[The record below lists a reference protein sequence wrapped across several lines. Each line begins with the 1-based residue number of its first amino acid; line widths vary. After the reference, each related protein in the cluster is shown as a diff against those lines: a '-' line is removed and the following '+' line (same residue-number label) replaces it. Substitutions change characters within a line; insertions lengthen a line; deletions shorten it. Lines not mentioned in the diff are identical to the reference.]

1 MAEEL
6 TKPGNIPQQ
15 RHAIATRF
23 IFSPKKYRPAPAS

>member
-23 IFSPKKYRPAPAS
+23 ILDSQIGTPCM